1 MSGVVEEHDVRPS
14 ELGAEEEALS
24 REEQRLARY
33 VAASNA
39 RAKTVEEE
47 PRKEAAAAPTAEEQ
61 ATLKCVVCRKVGGG
75 PFCLVETKRNPK
87 APVHCDC
94 FRCYECGNEL
104 AGTSYGE
111 DARGHLMCALC
122 MQDAAPAGGAMHGPV
137 GEAAADLCAKCG
149 SPITGNQAKVRAMG
163 NTYHEDCFACDA
175 CGSRIH
181 TTCYKGDG
189 GKLYCS
195 EPCAR
200 RGAEEAAAAAA
211 PAAPAAA
218 PAAAPEGSKKDDKAE
233 EEAPAAQPEYKF
245 CTACGKP
252 LEGRYVVVGGQPMH
266 ADCFV
271 CGICGEKL
279 GTQVYNVGGKM
290 CCQACAEKSQ

>member
-1 MSGVVEEHDVRPS
+1 MRPS
-14 ELGAEEEALS
+14 ELGEEDESLS

-39 RAKTVEEE
+39 RAKTVDKEEE
-47 PRKEAAAAPTAEEQ
+47 KPRKAEAAAPTADEQ
-61 ATLKCVVCRKVGGG
+61 AKLKCVVCRKVGGG
-75 PFCLVETKRNPK
+75 AFCLVETKRNPK

-104 AGTSYGE
+104 AGASYGE

-122 MQDAAPAGGAMHGPV
+122 MKDAAPAGGAMHGPA

-149 SPITGNQAKVRAMG
+149 SPITENQAKVRAMG

-200 RGAEEAAAAAA
+200 RGAEEAAAASAA
-211 PAAPAAA
+211 PAADAAEKPAGDSKEDEPAA
-218 PAAAPEGSKKDDKAE
+218 
-233 EEAPAAQPEYKF
+233 AAQPEYKF

-271 CGICGEKL
+271 CGMCGQKL

-290 CCQACAEKSQ
+290 CFKECAEKSQ

>member
-14 ELGAEEEALS
+14 EPGAEEEALS

-39 RAKTVEEE
+39 RAKTVDKDDDEK
-47 PRKEAAAAPTAEEQ
+47 PKKAAEPTADEQ
-61 ATLKCVVCRKVGGG
+61 AKLKCVVCRKVGGG
-75 PFCLVETKRNPK
+75 AFCLVETKRNPK

-122 MQDAAPAGGAMHGPV
+122 MKDAAPAGGAMHGPA
-137 GEAAADLCAKCG
+137 GDAPAADLCAKCG
-149 SPITGNQAKVRAMG
+149 SPITENQAKVRAMG

-200 RGAEEAAAAAA
+200 RGAEEAAAAS
-211 PAAPAAA
+211 AAPAAA
-218 PAAAPEGSKKDDKAE
+218 APAADSKEDEPAAAAAE
-233 EEAPAAQPEYKF
+233 AQPEYKF

-271 CGICGEKL
+271 CGMCGQKL

-290 CCQACAEKSQ
+290 CCKECAEKSQ